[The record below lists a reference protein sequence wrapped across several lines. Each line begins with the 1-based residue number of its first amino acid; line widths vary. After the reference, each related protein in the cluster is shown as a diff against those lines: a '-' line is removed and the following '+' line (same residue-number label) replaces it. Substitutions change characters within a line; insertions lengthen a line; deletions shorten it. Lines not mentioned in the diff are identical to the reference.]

1 MSFSTGFLVRAVCYT
16 MSLVCSSSVEG
27 SCQQAEPAAAEPTAA
42 AAATAAEPTAA
53 APATATAAASASS
66 PETSELC
73 VIVVQ
78 GSLVQF
84 KVFTVACFSRYGIRS
99 LRSSVFDI
107 KQMIWL
113 NFVKNV
119 QM

>member
-27 SCQQAEPAAAEPTAA
+27 SRQQAEPAAAAEPP
-42 AAATAAEPTAA
+42 AEPTAA
-53 APATATAAASASS
+53 IAATTTAAASASS
-66 PETSELC
+66 PESSESC

-84 KVFTVACFSRYGIRS
+84 KVFTLLYYCIYI
-99 LRSSVFDI
+99 D
-107 KQMIWL
+107 
-113 NFVKNV
+113 
-119 QM
+119 